1 MKGYLRFQMINDDR
15 GVVDS
20 AIICG
25 DFNPSTDVIAGMSYY
40 VKSPRIHC
48 RFVE

>member
-1 MKGYLRFQMINDDR
+1 MKGYFRFPMINDYR

-20 AIICG
+20 AIIFG
-25 DFNPSTDVIAGMSYY
+25 DFDPPTDVIAGMSYY